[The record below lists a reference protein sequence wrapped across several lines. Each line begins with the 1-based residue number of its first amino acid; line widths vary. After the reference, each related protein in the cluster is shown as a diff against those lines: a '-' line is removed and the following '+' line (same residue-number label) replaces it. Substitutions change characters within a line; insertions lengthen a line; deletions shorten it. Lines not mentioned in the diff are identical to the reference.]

1 MRIIFLGTGGSIP
14 TRERGS
20 PAIAIMRK
28 REVILFDCGE
38 GTQHR
43 MAAAHVSFNRPT
55 RIFVTHLHG
64 DHVLGLP
71 GLLQTMSLLE
81 REIPLQIYGPRG
93 LASFVGAFTSILGAP
108 TFPLE
113 INELVE
119 EGVAYSGPEY
129 RVEAVRADHE
139 GESWSYGLF
148 ENPRPGRFHPERAR
162 MLGIPMGPL
171 WRRLQYGERVVL
183 DDGRVIEPEEVVD
196 PPREGR
202 KIIYSGDTRPSRALI
217 RLAEGADILIHEA
230 TFDDG
235 LAERAYRDGHSTARQ
250 AAEVALAAGARSLIL
265 IHISSRY
272 PDASILLEQA
282 RAVFPNTMIAADM
295 MEVDL
300 PP

>member
-93 LASFVGAFTSILGAP
+93 LASFIAAFTSILGAP

-129 RVEAVRADHE
+129 RVEAVRADHD

-148 ENPRPGRFHPERAR
+148 ENPRPGRFHPDRAR

-171 WRRLQYGERVVL
+171 WRRLQYGERVIL
-183 DDGRVIEPEEVVD
+183 DDGRVIEPDEVVD

-202 KIIYSGDTRPSRALI
+202 RIIYSGDTRPNRGLI
-217 RLAEGADILIHEA
+217 GLAEGADILIHEA

-250 AAEVALAAGARSLIL
+250 AAEVALAAGARALIL

>member
-81 REIPLQIYGPRG
+81 REMPLQIYGPRG

-129 RVEAVRADHE
+129 RVEAVRADHD

-148 ENPRPGRFHPERAR
+148 ENPRPGRFHPDRAR

-171 WRRLQYGERVVL
+171 WRRLQYGERVIL
-183 DDGRVIEPEEVVD
+183 DDGRVIEPDEVVD

-202 KIIYSGDTRPSRALI
+202 RIIYSGDTRPNRGLI
-217 RLAEGADILIHEA
+217 GLAEGADILIHEA

-250 AAEVALAAGARSLIL
+250 AAEVALAAGARALIL

>member
-129 RVEAVRADHE
+129 RVEAVRADHD

-148 ENPRPGRFHPERAR
+148 ENPRPGRFHPDRAR

-171 WRRLQYGERVVL
+171 WRRLQYGERVIL
-183 DDGRVIEPEEVVD
+183 DDGRVIEPDEVVD

-202 KIIYSGDTRPSRALI
+202 RIIYSGDTRPNRGLI
-217 RLAEGADILIHEA
+217 GLAEGADILIHEA

-250 AAEVALAAGARSLIL
+250 AAEVALAAGARALIL

>member
-20 PAIAIMRK
+20 PAIAIVRK

-183 DDGRVIEPEEVVD
+183 DDGRVIEPDEVVD

>member
-183 DDGRVIEPEEVVD
+183 DDGRVIEPDEVVD